1 MDGKPYN
8 ATKIEITKWKNH
20 KAIAFSAGGYEA
32 LLIPEVGANVIMLKD
47 NNRGLNILR
56 TPGEEV
62 TFEEFKE
69 RPQIYGIPI
78 LFPPN
83 RIEDGRFKVS
93 NKQYEF
99 PINEPEKNNHI
110 HGFLRNVNWD
120 INELQIMD
128 GNSVFVKVKFRN
140 DEGSSFYKYFPH
152 KFSAYL
158 TYELSCK
165 GLHQN
170 LEIINE
176 GNEDLPVGVGFHT
189 AMNIPFHLESK
200 SKDYFL
206 KASIG
211 EKWELNKRSLPTGKR
226 IPLSKEEEKFRKGGL
241 NPLKEE
247 MDGHYTVES
256 LNVEGKDFKGFIIE
270 DRNRKTRVI
279 YKMGEKYKHMMIWN
293 SKGDKNFVC
302 TEPQSWVINA
312 PNVRLDDNITGFNLL
327 KFGQKWSE
335 ICKIYS
341 EDLDK

>member
-1 MDGKPYN
+1 MGSKTYN
-8 ATKIEITKWKNH
+8 STKIEITKWKGH

-83 RIEDGRFKVS
+83 RIEDGRFKVK

-120 INELQIMD
+120 IDELEVID
-128 GNSVFVKVKFRN
+128 SNRVHVKVKFQN
-140 DEGSSFYKYFPH
+140 DESSGFYKYFPNR
-152 KFSAYL
+152 FSTFL

-165 GLHQN
+165 GLQQK
-170 LEIINE
+170 LEIFNL
-176 GNEDLPVGVGFHT
+176 GYEDLPVGVGFHT
-189 AMNIPFHLESK
+189 AINIPFYLESK
-200 SKDYFL
+200 PKDYFL

-226 IPLSKEEEKFRKGGL
+226 ILLNKEEKKIRKEGL

-256 LNVEGKDFKGFIIE
+256 LNIEDKNFKGFIIE
-270 DRNRKTRVI
+270 DRNSKTKVI
-279 YKMGEKYKHMMIWN
+279 YEIGEKYKHMMIWN
-293 SKGDKNFVC
+293 SNGDKNFVC

-312 PNVRLDDNITGFNLL
+312 PNVRLNNNITGFNLL
-327 KFGQKWSE
+327 KFGEKWSE
-335 ICKIYS
+335 ICTIYS